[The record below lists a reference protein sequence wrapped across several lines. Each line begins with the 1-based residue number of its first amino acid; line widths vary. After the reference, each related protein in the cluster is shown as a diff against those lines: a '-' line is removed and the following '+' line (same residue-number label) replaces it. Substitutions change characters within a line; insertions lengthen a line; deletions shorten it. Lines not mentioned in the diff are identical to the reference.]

1 MVTFE
6 LYFVRLLCYWF
17 FTLPFSQFCRVF
29 CVFPSTDSLSDDN
42 FVFRTR
48 WSLLSKSDSN
58 VLPKRTD
65 VLYHVFANSCTVFK
79 AAQRQPHS
87 RNYVF
92 IKLDADLFGKRGTS
106 IIIATGLRE
115 LFLFLSWMPVIP
127 LSLKV
132 VLSWGNEFRNAWY

>member
-1 MVTFE
+1 MEVAVAQRMCGDASK
-6 LYFVRLLCYWF
+6 L
-17 FTLPFSQFCRVF
+17 RVPGSILAVAGFF

-42 FVFRTR
+42 FVFRTH

-115 LFLFLSWMPVIP
+115 LFLGSFLECQWF
-127 LSLKV
+127 L
-132 VLSWGNEFRNAWY
+132 

>member
-17 FTLPFSQFCRVF
+17 FTLPVSQFCRF
-29 CVFPSTDSLSDDN
+29 FFLFFQARTLFQTITLFSGHTD
-42 FVFRTR
+42 
-48 WSLLSKSDSN
+48 
-58 VLPKRTD
+58 
-65 VLYHVFANSCTVFK
+65 LYSQKVILMFFLKEQMFYIMFFSNSCTVFK

-115 LFLFLSWMPVIP
+115 LFLGSFLECQWF
-127 LSLKV
+127 L
-132 VLSWGNEFRNAWY
+132 

>member
-6 LYFVRLLCYWF
+6 LYFVRLLCYLF
-17 FTLPFSQFCRVF
+17 FLLYLPLSFAGVF

-42 FVFRTR
+42 FVFRTH

-115 LFLFLSWMPVIP
+115 LFLGSFLECQWF
-127 LSLKV
+127 L
-132 VLSWGNEFRNAWY
+132 